1 MHTLENLKCVQ
12 IEKNTYESELNNDVN
27 KYLYHFIVCEM
38 KNGKILKVDN
48 YNNLNLLNS
57 NDILYKYY
65 VEKIHYFKD
74 KDNPHKEYGSAYYIH
89 NIGYFYIGGLI
100 ENENLSKEQINNII
114 EQYKEFYS
122 KFSKENDIEYLK
134 KNML

>member
-38 KNGKILKVDN
+38 KNGEILKVDN

-74 KDNPHKEYGSAYYIH
+74 KDNPHIEYGSTYYIH

-100 ENENLSKEQINNII
+100 ENENISKEQINNMI

-122 KFSKENDIEYLK
+122 KFSKEDDIEYLK
-134 KNML
+134 KNM